1 MKIGLTYDLRE
12 DYLKLGYDE
21 QQVAEFDSPE
31 TIAAIG
37 SALRG
42 LGHTTARI
50 GRVRNLIARLERGER
65 WDLVWNIA
73 EGLSATGIGREA
85 QAPAILDLYGVPY
98 TFADPM
104 VCSLTLHKAMTK
116 RVVRDLGIPTPR
128 FALVE
133 DEAGIAAVDL
143 PFPLFAKP
151 IAEGSSKGVTGASR
165 ITGVA
170 GLRAVCADLLARY
183 RQPVL
188 VETYLPGREF
198 TVGLLGTGERAR
210 AIAAL
215 EVNLLPGGDDG
226 VYSYGNKENWR
237 RVVRYSLADGPIAAD
252 ACALALKA
260 WRGLGGRDGGRVDIR
275 AAADG
280 TLNFIEVNVLP
291 GLKPGHSDLPILAEL
306 AGIAYPE
313 LIARILASAMERVTA
328 PPPPPAGGGSR
339 LREVKPRRRAARAK
353 AGPGPAAP
361 ARRRTARTVAKAR
374 TVPKNRRR

>member
-31 TIAAIG
+31 TIAAIE

-42 LGHTTARI
+42 LGHSTVRI
-50 GRVRNLIARLERGER
+50 GRVQSLIHRLERGER

-73 EGLSATGIGREA
+73 EGLSSTGIGREA
-85 QAPAILDLYGVPY
+85 QVPTILDLYGIPY

-104 VCSLTLHKAMTK
+104 VCSLTLHKAVTK
-116 RVVRDLGIPTPR
+116 RIVRDLGIPTPA

-133 DEAGIAAVDL
+133 READIAGVSL
-143 PFPLFAKP
+143 PYPLFAKP
-151 IAEGSSKGVTGASR
+151 VAEGSSKGIFGTSR
-165 ITGVA
+165 IRNSGE
-170 GLRAVCADLLARY
+170 LRGVCADLLSRF

-188 VETYLPGREF
+188 VETFLPGREF
-198 TVGLLGTGERAR
+198 TVGLVGTGEKAR

-215 EVNLLPGGDDG
+215 EVNLLPGGDEG

-237 RVVRYSLADGPIAAD
+237 KVVRYSLADGPIAAD

-260 WRGLGGRDGGRVDIR
+260 WRGIGGRDGGRVDIR

-291 GLKPGHSDLPILAEL
+291 GLKPGHSDLPILADL
-306 AGIAYPE
+306 AGVKYPE
-313 LIARILASAMERVTA
+313 LIRQILDSALERVPA
-328 PPPPPAGGGSR
+328 PEESGR
-339 LREVKPRRRAARAK
+339 IHEVKPRRRAAK
-353 AGPGPAAP
+353 KPTPAAGRKAPTSRASGARKP
-361 ARRRTARTVAKAR
+361 A
-374 TVPKNRRR
+374 KNRRR